1 MVIILFSQFAKI
13 QYVNAN
19 YLYVGN
25 GSELLK
31 RVVSSLQDD
40 ANLIT
45 DTLSLGGTKFMGVC
59 KLPSNKGN
67 LNISYILEFHESII
81 EFLY

>member
-1 MVIILFSQFAKI
+1 MRLIFKFLQFAKI
-13 QYVNAN
+13 QYVNTN

-31 RVVSSLQDD
+31 RVVNSLQDD

-67 LNISYILEFHESII
+67 LNISYILEFHEDII
-81 EFLY
+81 AFI